1 MNVEQCILQL
11 HNVLVFF
18 PLSINQLFK
27 YKHVYVNIIFFFM
40 LWVWH
45 FVCHFKE
52 RHSAGFGNS
61 ADQSLE
67 FMAESNRKLEKTA

>member
-1 MNVEQCILQL
+1 MNVEQCILYL
-11 HNVLVFF
+11 HNVLVSF
-18 PLSINQLFK
+18 PLSKNQLLE
-27 YKHVYVNIIFFFM
+27 YKHMYVNIIFFK

-45 FVCHFKE
+45 LVCDFKE
-52 RHSAGFGNS
+52 RRSAGFGNS